1 MQNIVLSGL
10 HAIAFLVSPRVKLLD
25 ADFEAI
31 QHTTSSESNFMAYL
45 PGVINF
51 ESRLCTVDQRPR
63 ITKKESLWL
72 AEALNAQTPLEVMV
86 DNANDRRHSGRLKS
100 VLRPDGVLGDLCFE
114 VDEGLYCVLPEL
126 ALVQAARTCTDTEL
140 VVLMSL
146 LFGVFAKDAG
156 ANGLVPRRSV
166 SSPAQVQ
173 RFVQRCRESCTKE
186 PIGLSRVEGLLS
198 CAVVKAASPKEIE
211 CALRLGYPVN
221 LGGCGLGL
229 PEMNYELAIP
239 RTNRSRY
246 CDLYW
251 PEQNVA
257 VEYQGAKEHASVDA
271 LESDALHNND
281 LVSIGVPVF
290 NITAGQ
296 LRDLTV
302 FNRVARQVENQF
314 TAHGKLRAR
323 KVAGLGF
330 PATAVFHDAQRALKS
345 EIDEAFTR
353 FGF

>member
-229 PEMNYELAIP
+229 PEMNYEGKG
-239 RTNRSRY
+239 
-246 CDLYW
+246 
-251 PEQNVA
+251 A
-257 VEYQGAKEHASVDA
+257 VDT
-271 LESDALHNND
+271 HNK
-281 LVSIGVPVF
+281 SIGL
-290 NITAGQ
+290 NKMLQ
-296 LRDLTV
+296 LSI
-302 FNRVARQVENQF
+302 
-314 TAHGKLRAR
+314 K
-323 KVAGLGF
+323 
-330 PATAVFHDAQRALKS
+330 ALKS
-345 EIDEAFTR
+345 MQAWMLLNQTRCITTILFRLVCPCLTLPQVNFEI
-353 FGF
+353 